1 MNQKE
6 LISKL
11 KQNRQTM
18 ILAAFVLIAL
28 VTIIVGIAGLKQPV
42 VPVCFVVILE
52 AAVAVLMHNAELWI
66 HGALILAE
74 LIVGILIGR
83 TGMMILCVII
93 YAAATA
99 ALLFLN
105 LRKE

>member
-6 LISKL
+6 LIGKL
-11 KQNRQTM
+11 KENRQNVT
-18 ILAAFVLIAL
+18 LAAFVLVAL

-52 AAVAVLMHNAELWI
+52 AMIAVLMHNAELWI
-66 HGALILAE
+66 HGMLILVE

-83 TGMMILCVII
+83 IGMMILCVII
-93 YAAATA
+93 YAAAIAT
-99 ALLFLN
+99 LRFLT